1 MDNVSLVSWSFE
13 QFLFFFFFVLPS
25 HQEIGAKKIK
35 EEDIIRKEEK
45 PHEYLSLS

>member
-1 MDNVSLVSWSFE
+1 MSRW
-13 QFLFFFFFVLPS
+13 FLGLLNNSYFFFFFVLPS